1 MILIKH
7 DPVKDKMHLIIKEII
22 LFRILLTRE
31 HLLKKNV
38 SKRRKE
44 PVFYRQVSKE
54 VIMVSR
60 DS

>member
-7 DPVKDKMHLIIKEII
+7 DPVKDKMHLIIEEII

-38 SKRRKE
+38 SKRKKE
-44 PVFYRQVSKE
+44 PVFYRQVRKE